1 MTKLISE
8 LEEINPTAANSLREG
23 LEETLTL
30 HRMRVPEQL
39 RKSLNTTNCIES
51 ILAQV
56 QQYTQRVDRWRNGA
70 QIQRWVAAG
79 LWEVEPRLRKVRGVR
94 HMLLLKDRIKEELKR
109 ARKEKYL
116 AEEQELVQVGV

>member
-1 MTKLISE
+1 M
-8 LEEINPTAANSLREG
+8 
-23 LEETLTL
+23 
-30 HRMRVPEQL
+30 
-39 RKSLNTTNCIES
+39 NTTNCIES

-56 QQYTQRVDRWRNGA
+56 QQYTRRVDRWRNGA

-79 LWEVEPRLRKVRGVR
+79 LLEVEPRLRKVRGVR